1 MTDVS
6 SGQAV
11 LTACSHYTAE
21 LTEVKPAS
29 DRKSSAMP
37 RPWTVIESV
46 ETDEG
51 PLQLRQRGEKDFL
64 ITVGRRVLM
73 SSSAHRSEYVLGE
86 VPSKAVA
93 SRPAPSV
100 VIGGLG
106 LGYTL
111 RGALDALP
119 PSARVTVVELNP
131 VVERWCRGPIAPL
144 TGHALDDSRASVIND
159 DIMRHLRSAPAT
171 YDAIILDLYEGP
183 NSRTHPTRDP
193 FYSKAAI
200 ETMKSALKAKGVL
213 AVWSEQSDRPF
224 EQRMSKAGFKTEL
237 LRESRGG
244 FHYAVYL
251 GRL

>member
-1 MTDVS
+1 
-6 SGQAV
+6 
-11 LTACSHYTAE
+11 
-21 LTEVKPAS
+21 
-29 DRKSSAMP
+29 MP

-46 ETDEG
+46 DTDEG
-51 PLQLRQRGEKDFL
+51 PLELRQRGDKDFL
-64 ITVGRRVLM
+64 ITVGGRVLM

-93 SRPAPSV
+93 ARANPHI

-119 PSARVTVVELNP
+119 PSARATVVELNP
-131 VVERWCRGPIAPL
+131 VVERWCRGPISVL
-144 TGHALDDSRASVIND
+144 TNGALDDPRTSVVND
-159 DIMRHLRSAPAT
+159 DIMRHLRGTPGT

-183 NSRTHPTRDP
+183 NSRTHPVRDP
-193 FYSKAAI
+193 FYSKSAI
-200 ETMKSALKAKGVL
+200 DTMKSALKPKGVL

>member
-1 MTDVS
+1 
-6 SGQAV
+6 
-11 LTACSHYTAE
+11 
-21 LTEVKPAS
+21 
-29 DRKSSAMP
+29 MP

-46 ETDEG
+46 DTDEG
-51 PLQLRQRGEKDFL
+51 PLELRQRGDKDFL
-64 ITVGRRVLM
+64 ITVGGRVLM

-93 SRPAPSV
+93 TRPAPNV

-111 RGALDALP
+111 RGALDALL
-119 PSARVTVVELNP
+119 PSAKVTVVELNP
-131 VVERWCRGPIAPL
+131 VVERWCRGPLAVL
-144 TGHALDDSRASVIND
+144 TKDALSDPRTSVVND
-159 DIMRHLRSAPAT
+159 DIMRHLRSTPAT

-193 FYSKAAI
+193 FYSKSAI
-200 ETMKSALKAKGVL
+200 DTMKSALRPKGVL
-213 AVWSEQSDRPF
+213 AVWSEQADRPF